1 MIIDDKCIDDK
12 SIYHLVMTNIA
23 NWKIHDKWR
32 CLAGEIICKWAMAAM
47 AMLNNQRVHFAI
59 F

>member
-1 MIIDDKCIDDK
+1 MIIDDKFIDDKFIDDKFIDDK

-32 CLAGEIICKWAMAAM
+32 FRWLGKSSVGPCSSSLC
-47 AMLNNQRVHFAI
+47 
-59 F
+59 